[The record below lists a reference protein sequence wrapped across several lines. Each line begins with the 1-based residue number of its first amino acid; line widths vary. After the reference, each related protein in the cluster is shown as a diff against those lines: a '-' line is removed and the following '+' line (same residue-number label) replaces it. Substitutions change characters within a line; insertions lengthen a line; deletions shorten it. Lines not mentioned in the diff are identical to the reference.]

1 MRASS
6 PHWLRALQY
15 LHHYN
20 PDELDFVAPF
30 DITQNGIAD
39 ALGITRPH
47 ASLVLKKL
55 ITDGFVEQRMLHIK
69 GGRRRRL
76 AYIISPSGIQ
86 VVRAA

>member
-15 LHHYN
+15 LQHYN
-20 PDELDFVAPF
+20 PDELDFVAPY

-47 ASLVLKKL
+47 TSLVLKKL

-86 VVRAA
+86 VVRAC